1 MCILQEHLQS
11 LMNWNLF
18 FLFDRRLSHRQA
30 NTAGAEQSTAQGHK
44 TEMLH
49 IYLYFFRQNLRH
61 RFFIPRVPR
70 VCKQG
75 VSPLNSKQAGLK
87 WCLIEKHEEAQLLSL
102 NVNGSKN
109 DRQHSRQPG
118 QDCLAKTYETHKQTH
133 TNRVNMET
141 QTQSQSRWY
150 QLWGGERSNRQIKP
164 RS

>member
-18 FLFDRRLSHRQA
+18 FYLTDVYHTGRQ
-30 NTAGAEQSTAQGHK
+30 TLQVQSKVQHK
-44 TEMLH
+44 VT
-49 IYLYFFRQNLRH
+49 RQKCCIFICIFSDKNLRH